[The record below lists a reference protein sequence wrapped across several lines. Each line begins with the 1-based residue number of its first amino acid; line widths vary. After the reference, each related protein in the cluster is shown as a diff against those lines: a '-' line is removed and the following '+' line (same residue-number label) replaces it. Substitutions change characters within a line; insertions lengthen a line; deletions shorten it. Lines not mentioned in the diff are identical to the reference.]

1 MRRIVFEKF
10 QLVLQPLI
18 IDKKSIIYPTKQKIA
33 ILGFLSMLLL
43 FSLNIPELLTESVD
57 SVKNLTSR
65 HHRVTSHH
73 IVETVLLLCASP
85 RVHFQEALFLV
96 ASAELGPLK
105 RKIFFR

>member
-1 MRRIVFEKF
+1 
-10 QLVLQPLI
+10 
-18 IDKKSIIYPTKQKIA
+18 
-33 ILGFLSMLLL
+33 MLLL

-57 SVKNLTSR
+57 SVKNPTSR

-105 RKIFFR
+105 RKIFFDKVQICNHFINLNPWSTF